1 MKAWT
6 STATAQEN
14 YDGFYNLIG
23 AYACGL
29 DGGFGNAATPL
40 PSENVKGRHLL
51 PLGQA
56 VIDDSNG
63 MLQNNFG
70 F

>member
-29 DGGFGNAATPL
+29 DGGFGNAATH
-40 PSENVKGRHLL
+40 R
-51 PLGQA
+51 
-56 VIDDSNG
+56 
-63 MLQNNFG
+63 NNKFKLIKQ
-70 F
+70 